1 MDLLQLLEPTE
12 LFSSLTLYPRN
23 RIFFK
28 INSSKKD
35 SVSTSHGLQ
44 KSSKKTISR
53 ILRTEAAIK
62 AIERKANSS
71 KYNNLQPKAVLE
83 ALYDAIK
90 ENRWESALKIFG
102 LLRNQR
108 WYDAKCKTY
117 TKLLVMLGKCGQP
130 SQATS
135 LFELLRA
142 DGLQPTIDV
151 YTALVGVYGFNGL
164 LEDAFRTVDH
174 MKSLSD
180 CNPDVYTYTVLI
192 KSCVKL
198 NRLDLI
204 GHTLAEMSYLG
215 IECNTVTYNTI
226 IDGYG
231 KAALFEQME
240 DLLTDMIEN
249 STCLPDV
256 FTFNSVIAA
265 YGNSG
270 QIEKMQSWFDEFQL
284 MGIKPDIVTFNILIK
299 SFGKAGKYEKM
310 GSVLDFMKKRF
321 YSPTIVTYNTIIET
335 FGNAGI
341 FDKMEEIFLKMKHH
355 GMKPNSRTYCSLVSA
370 YGRAGM
376 LNKVESIMRQVE
388 NSDVV
393 LDTPFFNC
401 VISAYGRAG
410 DVGRMDEL
418 LHEMKDWKCK
428 PDNITFS
435 TMIQVYSALGMTE
448 AAEDLDHKAFSIKD
462 NSETKLLGC

>member
-1 MDLLQLLEPTE
+1 
-12 LFSSLTLYPRN
+12 
-23 RIFFK
+23 
-28 INSSKKD
+28 
-35 SVSTSHGLQ
+35 
-44 KSSKKTISR
+44 
-53 ILRTEAAIK
+53 
-62 AIERKANSS
+62 
-71 KYNNLQPKAVLE
+71 
-83 ALYDAIK
+83 
-90 ENRWESALKIFG
+90 
-102 LLRNQR
+102 
-108 WYDAKCKTY
+108 
-117 TKLLVMLGKCGQP
+117 MLGKCGQP
-130 SQATS
+130 NQANL

-142 DGLQPTIDV
+142 DGLEPTIDV

-174 MKSLSD
+174 MKSVSG
-180 CNPDVYTYTVLI
+180 CNPDVYTYTILI
-192 KSCVKL
+192 KCCVKL

-204 GHTLAEMSYLG
+204 GRILAEMSQLG
-215 IECNTVTYNTI
+215 IECNTITYNTI

-231 KAALFEQME
+231 KAGVFELME
-240 DLLTDMIEN
+240 ELLMDMIEN
-249 STCLPDV
+249 NTCLPDV

-299 SFGKAGKYEKM
+299 SYGKAGKYEKM

-321 YSPTIVTYNTIIET
+321 YSPTIVTYNTIIGI
-335 FGNAGI
+335 FGKAGI
-341 FDKMEEIFLKMKHH
+341 IDKMEETFMKMKHQ

-370 YGRAGM
+370 YGGAGL

-401 VISAYGRAG
+401 VISVYGRAG
-410 DVGRMDEL
+410 DVGRMNEL
-418 LHEMKDWKCK
+418 LHEMKKWKCK

-435 TMIQVYSALGMTE
+435 TMIQTYSALGMTE
-448 AAEDLDHKAFSIKD
+448 AAEDLDRKVFSVKE
-462 NSETKLLGC
+462 NSGMPFLSLLLSIFFALLEVKQNKYCFCILSFELFVRIASLLLYLVSVAWILILWTFAQKQSCWDARNIDLYQHEAQ